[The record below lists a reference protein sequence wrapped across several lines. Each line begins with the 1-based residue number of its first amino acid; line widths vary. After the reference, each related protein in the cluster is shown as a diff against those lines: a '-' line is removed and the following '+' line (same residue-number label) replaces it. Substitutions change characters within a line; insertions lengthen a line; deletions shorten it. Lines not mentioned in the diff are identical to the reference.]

1 MVFYKTRIK
10 LDINA
15 PVLSSRVL
23 VHILKLDRAQRRTT
37 TPKIIRTRR
46 ESRSE
51 RFCTVPVRSFVRR
64 FSQVSFLFSFDARL
78 TIVFCR
84 AVVLFFARLER
95 RKKLKCLVPQFYAQ
109 FYTNHTQSTHGTF
122 SFSFSL
128 SLSLSVSPTDEDAF
142 FLGFLAG
149 EIVQSLTRARTRRR
163 SVRVIF
169 GFALRAFATFF
180 SLSSVALKFED
191 FIYAARASSAL
202 A

>member
-1 MVFYKTRIK
+1 VVFYKTRIK

-64 FSQVSFLFSFDARL
+64 FSRVSFLFSFDARL
-78 TIVFCR
+78 TIVFCC

-122 SFSFSL
+122 SFSL
-128 SLSLSVSPTDEDAF
+128 SLSLSVSSTDEDAF

-191 FIYAARASSAL
+191 FIYTARASSAL

>member
-1 MVFYKTRIK
+1 MRIK

-15 PVLSSRVL
+15 PVLSSQVL
-23 VHILKLDRAQRRTT
+23 VQIIKLDRAQRRTT

-122 SFSFSL
+122 SFSLSL

-180 SLSSVALKFED
+180 SLSSIALKFED
-191 FIYAARASSAL
+191 FIYTARASSAL

>member
-1 MVFYKTRIK
+1 MSR
-10 LDINA
+10 A
-15 PVLSSRVL
+15 SVLRSVL
-23 VHILKLDRAQRRTT
+23 HKSHT
-37 TPKIIRTRR
+37 
-46 ESRSE
+46 EHSWY
-51 RFCTVPVRSFVRR
+51 
-64 FSQVSFLFSFDARL
+64 
-78 TIVFCR
+78 
-84 AVVLFFARLER
+84 VLF
-95 RKKLKCLVPQFYAQ
+95 
-109 FYTNHTQSTHGTF
+109 
-122 SFSFSL
+122 L

-191 FIYAARASSAL
+191 FIYTARASSAL

>member
-1 MVFYKTRIK
+1 MRIK

-51 RFCTVPVRSFVRR
+51 RFCTVPVRLFVRR
-64 FSQVSFLFSFDARL
+64 FSRVSFLFSFDARL
-78 TIVFCR
+78 TIVFCC
-84 AVVLFFARLER
+84 AVVLFFARPS
-95 RKKLKCLVPQFYAQ
+95 RKKLKCLVPQFYAP

-122 SFSFSL
+122 SFS
-128 SLSLSVSPTDEDAF
+128 LSVSSTDEDAF

-191 FIYAARASSAL
+191 FIYTARASSAL

>member
-1 MVFYKTRIK
+1 MRIK

-15 PVLSSRVL
+15 PVLSSQVL
-23 VHILKLDRAQRRTT
+23 VQIIKLDRAQRRTT
-37 TPKIIRTRR
+37 TPKIIHTRR

-122 SFSFSL
+122 SFSLSLSL

-180 SLSSVALKFED
+180 SLSSIALKFED
-191 FIYAARASSAL
+191 FIYTARASSAL

>member
-23 VHILKLDRAQRRTT
+23 VLHILKLDRAQRRTT

-64 FSQVSFLFSFDARL
+64 FSRVSFLFSFDARL
-78 TIVFCR
+78 TIVFCC

-122 SFSFSL
+122 SFS
-128 SLSLSVSPTDEDAF
+128 LSLSVSPTDEDAF
-142 FLGFLAG
+142 FFGFLAG

-191 FIYAARASSAL
+191 FIYTARASSAL

>member
-1 MVFYKTRIK
+1 M
-10 LDINA
+10 L
-15 PVLSSRVL
+15 VL
-23 VHILKLDRAQRRTT
+23 HILKLDRAQRRTT

-64 FSQVSFLFSFDARL
+64 FSRVSFLFSFDARL
-78 TIVFCR
+78 TIVFCC

-122 SFSFSL
+122 SFSL
-128 SLSLSVSPTDEDAF
+128 SLSLSVSSTDEDAF

-191 FIYAARASSAL
+191 FIYTARASSAL

>member
-1 MVFYKTRIK
+1 VVFYKTRIK

-23 VHILKLDRAQRRTT
+23 VLHILKLDRAQRRTT

-64 FSQVSFLFSFDARL
+64 FSRVSFLFSFDARL
-78 TIVFCR
+78 TIVFCC

-122 SFSFSL
+122 SFSL
-128 SLSLSVSPTDEDAF
+128 SLSLSVSSTDEDAF

-191 FIYAARASSAL
+191 FIYTARASSAL

>member
-23 VHILKLDRAQRRTT
+23 VLHILKLDRAQRRTT

-64 FSQVSFLFSFDARL
+64 FSRVSFLFSFDARL
-78 TIVFCR
+78 TIVFCC

-122 SFSFSL
+122 SFS
-128 SLSLSVSPTDEDAF
+128 LSVSSTDEDAF

-169 GFALRAFATFF
+169 GFALRAFAKFF
-180 SLSSVALKFED
+180 SLSIALKFED
-191 FIYAARASSAL
+191 FIYTARASSAL

>member
-1 MVFYKTRIK
+1 MSR
-10 LDINA
+10 A
-15 PVLSSRVL
+15 SVLRSVL
-23 VHILKLDRAQRRTT
+23 HKSHT
-37 TPKIIRTRR
+37 
-46 ESRSE
+46 EHSWY
-51 RFCTVPVRSFVRR
+51 
-64 FSQVSFLFSFDARL
+64 
-78 TIVFCR
+78 
-84 AVVLFFARLER
+84 VLFL
-95 RKKLKCLVPQFYAQ
+95 
-109 FYTNHTQSTHGTF
+109 
-122 SFSFSL
+122 SL

-191 FIYAARASSAL
+191 FIYTARASSAL

>member
-1 MVFYKTRIK
+1 MRIK

-37 TPKIIRTRR
+37 TPKIMHTRR

-78 TIVFCR
+78 TIVFCC

-95 RKKLKCLVPQFYAQ
+95 RKRLKCLVPQFLRSVLHKS
-109 FYTNHTQSTHGTF
+109 HTEHSWYVLF
-122 SFSFSL
+122 L
-128 SLSLSVSPTDEDAF
+128 SLSLSVSSTDEDAF

-191 FIYAARASSAL
+191 FIYTARASSAL

>member
-1 MVFYKTRIK
+1 M
-10 LDINA
+10 
-15 PVLSSRVL
+15 
-23 VHILKLDRAQRRTT
+23 HILKLDRAQRRTT

-51 RFCTVPVRSFVRR
+51 RFCTVPVRLFVRR

-78 TIVFCR
+78 TIVFCC

-122 SFSFSL
+122 SFSL
-128 SLSLSVSPTDEDAF
+128 SLSLSVSSTDEDAF

-191 FIYAARASSAL
+191 FIYTARASSAL

>member
-1 MVFYKTRIK
+1 MRIK

-15 PVLSSRVL
+15 PVLSSQVL
-23 VHILKLDRAQRRTT
+23 VHIIKLDRAQRRTT
-37 TPKIIRTRR
+37 TPKIIHTRR

-64 FSQVSFLFSFDARL
+64 FSQVSFLFSFDTRL
-78 TIVFCR
+78 MMIVFCSS
-84 AVVLFFARLER
+84 R

-109 FYTNHTQSTHGTF
+109 FYTNHTQSTNGT
-122 SFSFSL
+122 FSFSL
-128 SLSLSVSPTDEDAF
+128 SLCVSSTDEDAF

-180 SLSSVALKFED
+180 SLSSIALKFED
-191 FIYAARASSAL
+191 FIYTARASSAL

>member
-1 MVFYKTRIK
+1 MSR
-10 LDINA
+10 A
-15 PVLSSRVL
+15 SVLHSVL
-23 VHILKLDRAQRRTT
+23 HKSHT
-37 TPKIIRTRR
+37 
-46 ESRSE
+46 EHSWY
-51 RFCTVPVRSFVRR
+51 
-64 FSQVSFLFSFDARL
+64 
-78 TIVFCR
+78 
-84 AVVLFFARLER
+84 VLF
-95 RKKLKCLVPQFYAQ
+95 
-109 FYTNHTQSTHGTF
+109 
-122 SFSFSL
+122 L

-191 FIYAARASSAL
+191 FIYTARASSAL

>member
-122 SFSFSL
+122 SFSL
-128 SLSLSVSPTDEDAF
+128 SLSLSVSTTDEDAF

-191 FIYAARASSAL
+191 FIYTARASSAL

>member
-23 VHILKLDRAQRRTT
+23 VLHILKLDRAQRRTT

-64 FSQVSFLFSFDARL
+64 FSRVSFLFSFDARL
-78 TIVFCR
+78 TIVFCC

-122 SFSFSL
+122 SF

-191 FIYAARASSAL
+191 FIYTARASSAL

>member
-1 MVFYKTRIK
+1 VSR
-10 LDINA
+10 A
-15 PVLSSRVL
+15 SVLRSVL
-23 VHILKLDRAQRRTT
+23 HKSHT
-37 TPKIIRTRR
+37 
-46 ESRSE
+46 EHSWY
-51 RFCTVPVRSFVRR
+51 
-64 FSQVSFLFSFDARL
+64 
-78 TIVFCR
+78 
-84 AVVLFFARLER
+84 VLF
-95 RKKLKCLVPQFYAQ
+95 
-109 FYTNHTQSTHGTF
+109 
-122 SFSFSL
+122 L

-191 FIYAARASSAL
+191 FIYTARASSAL

>member
-1 MVFYKTRIK
+1 MRIK

-15 PVLSSRVL
+15 PVLSSQVL
-23 VHILKLDRAQRRTT
+23 VHIIKLDRAQRRTT
-37 TPKIIRTRR
+37 TPKIIHTRR

-122 SFSFSL
+122 SFSL

-180 SLSSVALKFED
+180 SLSSIALKFED

>member
-1 MVFYKTRIK
+1 MSR
-10 LDINA
+10 A
-15 PVLSSRVL
+15 SVLRSVL
-23 VHILKLDRAQRRTT
+23 HKSHTEHAWY
-37 TPKIIRTRR
+37 
-46 ESRSE
+46 
-51 RFCTVPVRSFVRR
+51 
-64 FSQVSFLFSFDARL
+64 
-78 TIVFCR
+78 
-84 AVVLFFARLER
+84 VLF
-95 RKKLKCLVPQFYAQ
+95 
-109 FYTNHTQSTHGTF
+109 
-122 SFSFSL
+122 L

-191 FIYAARASSAL
+191 FIYTARASSAL

>member
-1 MVFYKTRIK
+1 M
-10 LDINA
+10 L
-15 PVLSSRVL
+15 VL
-23 VHILKLDRAQRRTT
+23 HILKLDRAQRRTT

-64 FSQVSFLFSFDARL
+64 FSRVSFLFSFDARL
-78 TIVFCR
+78 TIVFCC

-122 SFSFSL
+122 SFSLSLSL
-128 SLSLSVSPTDEDAF
+128 SLSLSVSSTDEDAF
-142 FLGFLAG
+142 FFGFLAG
-149 EIVQSLTRARTRRR
+149 KIVQSLTRARTRRR

-191 FIYAARASSAL
+191 FIYTARASSAL

>member
-37 TPKIIRTRR
+37 TPKIMHTRR

-51 RFCTVPVRSFVRR
+51 RFCTVPVRLFVRR

-78 TIVFCR
+78 TIVFCC

-95 RKKLKCLVPQFYAQ
+95 RKKLKCLVPQFYTQ

-122 SFSFSL
+122 SFSL
-128 SLSLSVSPTDEDAF
+128 SLSLC
-142 FLGFLAG
+142 LADG
-149 EIVQSLTRARTRRR
+149 RRR
-163 SVRVIF
+163 FLF
-169 GFALRAFATFF
+169 GFSRGRNSSEFNAREDEEEKRSRDLRFRVARVRDIFLSFF
-180 SLSSVALKFED
+180 CSPQ
-191 FIYAARASSAL
+191 I
-202 A
+202 

>member
-37 TPKIIRTRR
+37 TPKIMHTRR

-78 TIVFCR
+78 TIVFCC
-84 AVVLFFARLER
+84 AVVLFFARPS

-122 SFSFSL
+122 SFSL
-128 SLSLSVSPTDEDAF
+128 SLSLS
-142 FLGFLAG
+142 
-149 EIVQSLTRARTRRR
+149 RRR
-163 SVRVIF
+163 TKTLSFWV
-169 GFALRAFATFF
+169 F
-180 SLSSVALKFED
+180 SREK
-191 FIYAARASSAL
+191 
-202 A
+202 

>member
-1 MVFYKTRIK
+1 VVFYKTRIK

-23 VHILKLDRAQRRTT
+23 VLHILKLDRAQRRTT

-64 FSQVSFLFSFDARL
+64 FSRVSFLFSFDARL
-78 TIVFCR
+78 TIVFCC

-109 FYTNHTQSTHGTF
+109 FLHKSHTEHSWYVLF
-122 SFSFSL
+122 L

-180 SLSSVALKFED
+180 SLSSVALKFGD
-191 FIYAARASSAL
+191 FIYTARASSAL

>member
-1 MVFYKTRIK
+1 MRIK

-37 TPKIIRTRR
+37 TPKIIHARR

-78 TIVFCR
+78 TIVFCC

-95 RKKLKCLVPQFYAQ
+95 RKKLKCLVPQFYTQ

-122 SFSFSL
+122 SFS
-128 SLSLSVSPTDEDAF
+128 LSLSVSSTDEDAF
-142 FLGFLAG
+142 FFGFLAG

-191 FIYAARASSAL
+191 FIYTARASSAL